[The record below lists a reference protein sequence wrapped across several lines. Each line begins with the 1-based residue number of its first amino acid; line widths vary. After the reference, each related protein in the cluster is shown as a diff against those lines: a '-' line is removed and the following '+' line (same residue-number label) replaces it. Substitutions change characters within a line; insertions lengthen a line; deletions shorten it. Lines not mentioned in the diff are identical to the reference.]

1 MLCQSEMAETGQQ
14 ESFPAESLI
23 RHTMEMLTS
32 SIAS

>member
-1 MLCQSEMAETGQQ
+1 MT
-14 ESFPAESLI
+14 ESGLENNFSAESLI